1 MFLFCMV
8 EVAVSTELPEDEH
21 TIGQVVNRDLS
32 KNARKLTRQVKR

>member
-21 TIGQVVNRDLS
+21 TIGQVVNRGLS
-32 KNARKLTRQVKR
+32 KIQENQTRQVKR